1 MSFKQI
7 FYNVYQQLKIVYN
20 SKVLAKNIEY
30 ACGKKT
36 IN

>member
-1 MSFKQI
+1 MYFKQM
-7 FYNVYQQLKIVYN
+7 FYNVYQQLKTVYN
-20 SKVLAKNIEY
+20 SKVLAKNIED

>member
-1 MSFKQI
+1 MSTNSLKQ
-7 FYNVYQQLKIVYN
+7 FTTL
-20 SKVLAKNIEY
+20 KVLAKNIEY